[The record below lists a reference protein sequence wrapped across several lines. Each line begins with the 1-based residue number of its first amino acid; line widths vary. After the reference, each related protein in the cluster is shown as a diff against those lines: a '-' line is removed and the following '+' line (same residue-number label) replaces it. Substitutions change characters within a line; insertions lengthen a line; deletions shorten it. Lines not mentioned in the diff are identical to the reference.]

1 MKVIF
6 LDIDGVLNSAQFCAK
21 IKDKRLTMQK
31 IEREI
36 DKKPLLMLKR
46 IVNETGARI
55 VVTSSMRKEPTFKD
69 FKEYVSHE
77 GIRIHDVTLD
87 FGDSGM
93 HRGEE
98 IREWIQKHKEELEE
112 YVILDDYTFKDFGEE
127 LKAHQV
133 KSNMWTTRGLEQI
146 YAEQAIT
153 LLGKLNVGPS
163 IARTS
168 FEEPTLAI

>member
-6 LDIDGVLNSAQFCAK
+6 LDIDGVLNSAQFRIK
-21 IKDKRLTMQK
+21 IKDKRLTMPE

-36 DKKPLLMLKR
+36 DRKPLLILKR
-46 IVNETGARI
+46 IIDETGARV

-87 FGDSGM
+87 FGDAGM

-98 IREWIQKHKEELEE
+98 IREWIQKHEEELEE
-112 YVILDDYTFKDFGEE
+112 YVILDDDTFEDFGEE
-127 LKAHQV
+127 LMAHLVQP
-133 KSNMWTTRGLEQI
+133 SMWTTRGLEQNH
-146 YAEQAIT
+146 ADQAIT
-153 LLGKLNVGPS
+153 LLGK
-163 IARTS
+163 IK
-168 FEEPTLAI
+168 EPIRYIKIGGSTNE